1 MTMTSK
7 TESLYLHAKQRIP
20 GGTQLLSKRPEMMAP
35 GLWPAYYQKAYGCE
49 VIDLDGRHYYDMST
63 CGIGSC
69 ILGFADPDVTE
80 AVLKAIKDGSMC
92 SLNCYEEV
100 ELADVLCKIHPWAE
114 QVRFARTGGESM
126 AIAVRIARASTDKN
140 EVAICGYHGW
150 ADWYIAA
157 NLGDNN
163 NLRNMLLPGLDA
175 YGVPEQLRGTT
186 HTFSY
191 GEQTAFLELIRKH
204 GNRLA
209 AIVMEPMRHHAPP
222 AGFMEL
228 IRSECDKYGII
239 LIFDEITIGWRY
251 CFGGSHLKFGVNPDI
266 AVFAKAMGN
275 GHPIGAV
282 IGTAEA
288 MSGVSRSFISSTY
301 WTERIG
307 PVAALAAIAK
317 MEKAKAAEH
326 VNAFGVKMMDM
337 WAELGR
343 KHQVKLK
350 ITSEIGCLASFSF
363 DYPNANALRT
373 LYTQL
378 MLENGFLSGCA
389 IYPTLAHNQ
398 EILGKFNTAADDVFA
413 QLSKAISENQVES
426 SLRGPVAH
434 TTFQRLIK

>member
-1 MTMTSK
+1 MPNK
-7 TESLYLHAKQRIP
+7 TETLYLHAKQRIP

-35 GLWPAYYQKAYGCE
+35 GLWPAYYRKAFGCE

-69 ILGFADPDVTE
+69 LLGFADPEVTE
-80 AVLKAIKDGSMC
+80 AVIKAVKDGSMS

-100 ELADVLCKIHPWAE
+100 ELADKLCQIHTWAS
-114 QVRFARTGGESM
+114 QARFARTGGESM
-126 AIAVRIARASTDKN
+126 AIAVRIARSTTDKN

-150 ADWYIAA
+150 TDWYIAA
-157 NLGDNN
+157 NLGDSN

-191 GEQTAFLELIRKH
+191 GDQTSFLELIKNH
-204 GNRLA
+204 GNKLA
-209 AIVMEPMRHHAPP
+209 AVVMEPMRHHAPP

-228 IRSECDKYGII
+228 IRSECNKHGII

-251 CFGGSHLKFGVNPDI
+251 CLGGSHLNFGVNPDI
-266 AVFAKAMGN
+266 AVFAKALGN

-301 WTERIG
+301 WTERVG
-307 PVAALAAIAK
+307 PVAALATIAK
-317 MEKAKAAEH
+317 MEQSNAAKY
-326 VNAFGVKMMDM
+326 VNNFGAKMMAA
-337 WAELGR
+337 WTGLGT
-343 KHQVKLK
+343 KHQVKLHA
-350 ITSEIGCLASFSF
+350 TSEVGCLASFAF
-363 DYPNANALRT
+363 DYPNANAIRT

-378 MLENGFLSGCA
+378 MLEQGFLAGCA
-389 IYPTLAHNQ
+389 IYPTLAHND
-398 EILGKFNTAADDVFA
+398 EILNKFTGTADAVFA
-413 QLSKAISENQVES
+413 QLAKAIAQDQVES